1 MKKVKKKKSEARRR
15 RDSMS
20 PQASSDS
27 SQQPSSETPPS
38 CPEPALPPQPCL
50 ESTPL
55 QAHSLEPLPQECH
68 ALPAPETCNSSPGL
82 LPSNAE
88 SKAAS
93 LPRKAVPVTYV
104 VPRSCSCATCS
115 CATYPGSSA
124 CWRHLGL
131 CHSRIFDVLLP
142 QAWEAIPGREF
153 PNLLTFYRKPSRK
166 YCTPRTSRSPSPRDC
181 CCGSGRSR
189 SCLLH
194 C

>member
-93 LPRKAVPVTYV
+93 LPRKAENLQGNTAHPVPHALQVLVTV
-104 VPRSCSCATCS
+104 AVA
-115 CATYPGSSA
+115 
-124 CWRHLGL
+124 LGAL
-131 CHSRIFDVLLP
+131 GAAYFIAESL
-142 QAWEAIPGREF
+142 
-153 PNLLTFYRKPSRK
+153 
-166 YCTPRTSRSPSPRDC
+166 
-181 CCGSGRSR
+181 
-189 SCLLH
+189 
-194 C
+194 